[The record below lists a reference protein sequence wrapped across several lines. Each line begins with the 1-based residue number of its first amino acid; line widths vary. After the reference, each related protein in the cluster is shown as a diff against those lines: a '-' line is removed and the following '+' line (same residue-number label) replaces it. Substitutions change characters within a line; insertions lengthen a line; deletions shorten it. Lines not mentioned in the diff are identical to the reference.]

1 MSYAAA
7 ITEDRRLSILL
18 LLDASPGG
26 VANEA
31 LLQAALAEFGHNP
44 SADQVLAD
52 LAWLRDVQVLTT
64 SQLSALTLATITQ
77 RGVDV
82 AHGRAVVPGIKKP
95 RPGL

>member
-1 MSYAAA
+1 M
-7 ITEDRRLSILL
+7 
-18 LLDASPGG
+18 
-26 VANEA
+26 ANEA
-31 LLQAALAEFGHNP
+31 LLQAALAEFGHR
-44 SADQVLAD
+44 SDRADQVLAD

-82 AHGRAVVPGIKKP
+82 AHGRAAVPGIKKP